1 MRGMI
6 LVTGATGTIGSEL
19 LRQLAARGEKA
30 RALTRD
36 PARARVPAGV
46 EVVRGDYHE
55 PASVEAAMSGASAL
69 FAVGV
74 LGPGD
79 ADADAALVAAARAA
93 GVRRVVKLSAIGT
106 GDPALGPVS
115 NWHLG
120 GEQAVQAS
128 GLEWTVL
135 RPSSFASN
143 TLSWAAA
150 IHSGDPV
157 PNMTGTGTQG
167 VIDPRDV
174 SEVAAEALLAPGH
187 TGRVY
192 TLTGPE
198 LLTTADQAATL
209 AEVLGRPVATVDVP
223 PDALRAQFLEAGI
236 SETYAESVLAG
247 TAYVRRGGNAVVTED
262 VRQVLGRAPRTYAQW
277 AHDHAEAFARD

>member
-1 MRGMI
+1 M
-6 LVTGATGTIGSEL
+6 TGATGTIGSEL

-36 PARARVPAGV
+36 PAHAQVPAGV

-55 PASVEAAMSGASAL
+55 PASVEAAMSGVSAI

-93 GVRRVVKLSAIGT
+93 GVRRVVKLSSIGT
-106 GDPALGPVS
+106 GDPVLG

-128 GLEWTVL
+128 ELEWTVL

-143 TLSWAAA
+143 TLSWAGA
-150 IHSGDPV
+150 IHSGAPV

-187 TGRVY
+187 AGRTY

-198 LLTTADQAATL
+198 LLTTSDQAAALTE
-209 AEVLGRPVATVDVP
+209 ALGRPVATVDVP
-223 PDALRAQFLEAGI
+223 PDALRAQFLEAGM
-236 SETYAESVLAG
+236 SETYVEGVLAG
-247 TAYVRRGGNAVVTED
+247 TAYVRRGGNAVLTED
-262 VRQVLGRAPRTYAQW
+262 VRRVLGREPGTYARW
-277 AHDHAEAFARD
+277 ARDHREAFARG

>member
-1 MRGMI
+1 MI

-36 PARARVPAGV
+36 PDHARVPDGV
-46 EVVRGDYHE
+46 EVVRGDYHQ
-55 PASVEAAMSGASAL
+55 PASVAAAMSGASAL

-93 GVRRVVKLSAIGT
+93 GVRRIVKLSAIGT

-128 GLEWTVL
+128 GLEWTIL

-150 IHSGDPV
+150 IHSGNPV

-174 SEVAAEALLAPGH
+174 SEVAAETLLAPGH
-187 TGRVY
+187 TGRLY

-209 AEVLGRPVATVDVP
+209 SEVLGRPVPTVDVP
-223 PDALRAQFLEAGI
+223 PDALRAQFLEAGM
-236 SETYAESVLAG
+236 SETYAEGVLAG
-247 TAYVRRGGNAVVTED
+247 TAYVRAGRNAVVTQDARE
-262 VRQVLGRAPRTYAQW
+262 VLGREPRTYAEW
-277 AHDHAEAFARD
+277 ARDHQEAFASA